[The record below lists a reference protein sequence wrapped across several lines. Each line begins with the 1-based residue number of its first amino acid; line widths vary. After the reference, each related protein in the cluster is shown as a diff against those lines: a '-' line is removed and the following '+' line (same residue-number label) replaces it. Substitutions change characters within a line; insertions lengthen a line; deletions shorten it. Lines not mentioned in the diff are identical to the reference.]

1 MDATIKMERSGVAPA
16 RAVAGRAAGDSTRT
30 RRRCDCPA
38 GARDM
43 LQHHGQCSGLRFL
56 GSGPTVNLL
65 MELLPIGS
73 LTKLLKG
80 FGTMHEQTL
89 RNIVRDVVC
98 GAAHSYASGIA
109 PRRQTRQPAVSSR

>member
-30 RRRCDCPA
+30 RRRCDCP

-73 LTKLLKG
+73 LTK
-80 FGTMHEQTL
+80 
-89 RNIVRDVVC
+89 C
-98 GAAHSYASGIA
+98 GPVEEVSLAGAHRV
-109 PRRQTRQPAVSSR
+109 PMRWL